1 MLAEPVGIDRRREA
15 RPARSGVVLGI
26 RVEERVAAA
35 RAAVDP
41 RPLAIPVH
49 PGESGLGAFLSAD
62 RVLLRSELCAPLR
75 LALHDLLAHGD
86 ASRPRTQ
93 CTGAAPAGHRAD
105 RATTTQVR
113 SAAGRSGPVHQTAA
127 GALGAPPRPEE
138 FPVLHARTPVALS
151 VLLAALALRADA
163 APAPND
169 LRGQMDEIFFL
180 SGLEAQLD
188 VVGES
193 LGAAIAPQVQ
203 HLPPAQGQA
212 LESAVLREFGAD
224 ALQREVEKHLERA
237 YQPQHAARVLQ
248 WLRSPTGRRIAK
260 LDLAAAKP
268 EGAAALERYARNLG
282 ADPPPATRVSLIRQ
296 LDAATGMTDFTVDA
310 ALTSALATAL
320 GANGA
325 LPPERRGAESD
336 IRAAVEAQ
344 RIALRPEIEMMITA
358 SMLYSYQSLGDGE
371 LLSYIDFSNSEAG
384 HWYHESVKRALLN
397 TLEGAST
404 RVGRAVAATFSAA
417 EDPVPASP
425 AH

>member
-1 MLAEPVGIDRRREA
+1 M
-15 RPARSGVVLGI
+15 
-26 RVEERVAAA
+26 
-35 RAAVDP
+35 
-41 RPLAIPVH
+41 
-49 PGESGLGAFLSAD
+49 
-62 RVLLRSELCAPLR
+62 
-75 LALHDLLAHGD
+75 
-86 ASRPRTQ
+86 
-93 CTGAAPAGHRAD
+93 
-105 RATTTQVR
+105 
-113 SAAGRSGPVHQTAA
+113 
-127 GALGAPPRPEE
+127 
-138 FPVLHARTPVALS
+138 LHARVPVAFTA
-151 VLLAALALRADA
+151 LLAALTLRADA

-169 LRGQMDEIFFL
+169 PKGQMDEIFFL

-193 LGAAIAPQVQ
+193 LGAAIEPQIQ

-237 YQPQHAARVLQ
+237 YQPRHAVRVLQ

-268 EGAAALERYARNLG
+268 EGAAALEHYARNLET
-282 ADPPPATRVSLIRQ
+282 DPPPVTRVSLIRQ

-320 GANGA
+320 GANAA
-325 LPPERRGAESD
+325 LPPANRGAESE

-344 RIALRPEIEMMITA
+344 RNALRPEIEMMITA

-384 HWYHESVKRALLN
+384 RWYHESVKRALLN

-404 RVGRAVAATFSAA
+404 RVGRAVAAAFSAA